1 MITSKEEVPLER
13 PLLLRVPV
21 TVRVKVPVEQLL
33 LTVRLRDDNVMQ
45 LELLVREYVK
55 EYE

>member
-1 MITSKEEVPLER
+1 MMTSKEEVPLER

-33 LTVRLRDDNVMQ
+33 LTVRLRDDNVIHP
-45 LELLVREYVK
+45 ELLEREYVK
-55 EYE
+55 E

>member
-33 LTVRLRDDNVMQ
+33 LTVRLRDDNVIHP
-45 LELLVREYVK
+45 ELLVREYVK